1 MGLWDISEIGPAQ
14 FGSHFL
20 FFGRTGK
27 MSINLLDMVKSAVVG
42 QVADQIG
49 SAVGLDKSKT
59 SAAVNAVLP
68 ALLGGMAKKASTP
81 AGASDLIK
89 ALQDNDN
96 SILDN
101 LAGAFAPA
109 KQASMLDYGMKLLP
123 MLLGGSQSTII
134 SLIAKMFGF
143 GDKGASSLLGMLAP
157 VVMSVVGKQ
166 VKSQGLDAGGLSSLL
181 SGQTNFLNAALP
193 SELKNVMGFADLG
206 GTNRPVG
213 TTTQRTTATTTTSHS
228 APEAGNPLK
237 FLLPLLLLGALGYA
251 GYQFLKPKPQP
262 VKTATPPAVTTPA
275 PKAPPAVTAEVK
287 PPAMDPMIAL
297 KEQLTSTFEGLST
310 TLGGITDEASATA
323 AVEKIKAAANGY
335 SALGI
340 EKMSAETRTGLVPFL
355 KPLFDKVKAALD
367 VAYKIPGVQG
377 IIEPVIGPM
386 VQAVSAVAG

>member
-1 MGLWDISEIGPAQ
+1 MGLWDISNIGPAK

-166 VKSQGLDAGGLSSLL
+166 AKSQGLDAGGLASLL

-206 GTNRPVG
+206 GASRPAA
-213 TTTQRTTATTTTSHS
+213 TSTQRTTTSHSTSHS

-237 FLLPLLLLGALGYA
+237 FLLPLLLLGALGFL
-251 GYQFLKPKPQP
+251 GYQFLKPKPQA
-262 VKTATPPAVTTPA
+262 ATTTKAPAVVPPA
-275 PKAPPAVTAEVK
+275 PKAPPAVSAEIK

-297 KEQLTSTFEGLST
+297 KEQLTSTFEGLSS

-355 KPLFDKVKAALD
+355 KPLFDKVKAALE

>member
-1 MGLWDISEIGPAQ
+1 
-14 FGSHFL
+14 
-20 FFGRTGK
+20 

-68 ALLGGMAKKASTP
+68 ALLGGMTKKASTP
-81 AGASDLIK
+81 SGASDLIK

-157 VVMSVVGKQ
+157 VVMSIVGKQ
-166 VKSQGLDAGGLSSLL
+166 VKSQGLDAGGLASLL

-206 GTNRPVG
+206 GSNRPAATSG
-213 TTTQRTTATTTTSHS
+213 QRTTASHS

-237 FLLPLLLLGALGYA
+237 FLLPLLLLAALGYA
-251 GYQFLKPKPQP
+251 GYQFLKPKPP
-262 VKTATPPAVTTPA
+262 AATTTVA
-275 PKAPPAVTAEVK
+275 PSATAEVK

-297 KEQLTSTFEGLST
+297 KEQLTSTFEGLSS

-323 AVEKIKAAANGY
+323 AVEKIKAAATGY

>member
-206 GTNRPVG
+206 GSSRPTG
-213 TTTQRTTATTTTSHS
+213 TTTQRTTAPATSSHS

-377 IIEPVIGPM
+377 LIEPVIGPM

>member
-1 MGLWDISEIGPAQ
+1 
-14 FGSHFL
+14 
-20 FFGRTGK
+20 

-157 VVMSVVGKQ
+157 VVMSIVGKQ
-166 VKSQGLDAGGLSSLL
+166 VKSQGLDAGGLASLL

-206 GTNRPVG
+206 GSSRPAA
-213 TTTQRTTATTTTSHS
+213 TTAQRTTASHS

-237 FLLPLLLLGALGYA
+237 FLLPLLLLAALGFL
-251 GYQFLKPKPQP
+251 GYQFLKPKAPAGNT
-262 VKTATPPAVTTPA
+262 TAIPPAVTTPA
-275 PKAPPAVTAEVK
+275 PKAPPTGVAEVK

-323 AVEKIKAAANGY
+323 AVEKIKAAATGY

>member
-1 MGLWDISEIGPAQ
+1 
-14 FGSHFL
+14 
-20 FFGRTGK
+20 

-81 AGASDLIK
+81 TGASDLIK

-166 VKSQGLDAGGLSSLL
+166 VKSQGLDVGGLTSLL

-206 GTNRPVG
+206 GSSRPAG
-213 TTTQRTTATTTTSHS
+213 TTTQRTTAPATSSHS

-251 GYQFLKPKPQP
+251 GYQFLKPKAQP
-262 VKTATPPAVTTPA
+262 VKTATPPAVNTPA

-297 KEQLTSTFEGLST
+297 KEQLTSTFEGLSS
-310 TLGGITDEASATA
+310 TLGGITDEASANA
-323 AVEKIKAAANGY
+323 AVEKIKAAATGY

>member
-1 MGLWDISEIGPAQ
+1 MA
-14 FGSHFL
+14 
-20 FFGRTGK
+20 
-27 MSINLLDMVKSAVVG
+27 INLLDMVKSAVVG

-109 KQASMLDYGMKLLP
+109 KQSSMLDYGMKLLP

-143 GDKGASSLLGMLAP
+143 GDKGASSLMGMLAP

-166 VKSQGLDAGGLSSLL
+166 VKSGGLDASGLASLL
-181 SGQTNFLNAALP
+181 SGQSNFLSAALP

-206 GTNRPVG
+206 GANRPVA
-213 TTTQRTTATTTTSHS
+213 TTTQRTTTSHSTSHTSHS

-237 FLLPLLLLGALGYA
+237 FLLPLLLLTALGFL
-251 GYQFLKPKPQP
+251 GYQFLKPKPQAA
-262 VKTATPPAVTTPA
+262 TAPAVTTPA

-297 KEQLTSTFEGLST
+297 KEQLTSTFEGLSS

-323 AVEKIKAAANGY
+323 AVEKIKAAATGY

>member
-1 MGLWDISEIGPAQ
+1 MA
-14 FGSHFL
+14 
-20 FFGRTGK
+20 
-27 MSINLLDMVKSAVVG
+27 INLLDMVKSAVVG

-109 KQASMLDYGMKLLP
+109 KQSSMLDYGMKLLP

-143 GDKGASSLLGMLAP
+143 GDKGASSLMGMLAP

-166 VKSQGLDAGGLSSLL
+166 VKSGGLDASGLASLL
-181 SGQTNFLNAALP
+181 SGQSNFLSAALP

-206 GTNRPVG
+206 GANRPAA
-213 TTTQRTTATTTTSHS
+213 TTTQRTTTSHSTSHS
-228 APEAGNPLK
+228 APEAANPLK
-237 FLLPLLLLGALGYA
+237 FLLPLLLLAALGFL
-251 GYQFLKPKPQP
+251 GYQFLKPKPQAA
-262 VKTATPPAVTTPA
+262 TAPAVITPA

-297 KEQLTSTFEGLST
+297 KEQLTSTFEGLNS

-323 AVEKIKAAANGY
+323 AVEKIKAAATGY

-367 VAYKIPGVQG
+367 AAYKIPGVQG

>member
-1 MGLWDISEIGPAQ
+1 
-14 FGSHFL
+14 
-20 FFGRTGK
+20 

-68 ALLGGMAKKASTP
+68 ALLGGMTKKASTP
-81 AGASDLIK
+81 SGASDLIK

-157 VVMSVVGKQ
+157 VVMSIVGKQ
-166 VKSQGLDAGGLSSLL
+166 VKSQGLDAGGLASLL

-206 GTNRPVG
+206 GSSRPAATSG
-213 TTTQRTTATTTTSHS
+213 QRTTASHS

-237 FLLPLLLLGALGYA
+237 FLLPLLLLAALGYA
-251 GYQFLKPKPQP
+251 GYQFLKPKPP
-262 VKTATPPAVTTPA
+262 AATTTVA
-275 PKAPPAVTAEVK
+275 PSATAEVK

-323 AVEKIKAAANGY
+323 AVEKIKAAATGY

>member
-1 MGLWDISEIGPAQ
+1 
-14 FGSHFL
+14 
-20 FFGRTGK
+20 

-68 ALLGGMAKKASTP
+68 ALLGGMTKKASTP
-81 AGASDLIK
+81 SGASDLIK

-157 VVMSVVGKQ
+157 VVMSIVGKQ
-166 VKSQGLDAGGLSSLL
+166 VKSQGLDAGGLASLL

-206 GTNRPVG
+206 GSNRPAATSG
-213 TTTQRTTATTTTSHS
+213 QRTTASHS

-237 FLLPLLLLGALGYA
+237 FLLPLLLLAALGYA
-251 GYQFLKPKPQP
+251 GYQFLKPKPPAATDHGCSVCDSGSETTGHGSNDRPQG
-262 VKTATPPAVTTPA
+262 TAHLDLRRT
-275 PKAPPAVTAEVK
+275 EH
-287 PPAMDPMIAL
+287 DPGRHHRRSQRHRSSGKDQGSRHRLLRSGHREDVGGNSYRFGSLPEAAFRQGQGSLGRRLQDPRRSGNHRASDWPDGAGRLGSRWLRSI
-297 KEQLTSTFEGLST
+297 EIST
-310 TLGGITDEASATA
+310 
-323 AVEKIKAAANGY
+323 
-335 SALGI
+335 
-340 EKMSAETRTGLVPFL
+340 
-355 KPLFDKVKAALD
+355 
-367 VAYKIPGVQG
+367 
-377 IIEPVIGPM
+377 
-386 VQAVSAVAG
+386 AVA

>member
-1 MGLWDISEIGPAQ
+1 
-14 FGSHFL
+14 
-20 FFGRTGK
+20 

>member
-1 MGLWDISEIGPAQ
+1 MGLWDISRIGPAK

-27 MSINLLDMVKSAVVG
+27 MSVNLLDMVKSAVVG

-68 ALLGGMAKKASTP
+68 ALLGGMTKKASTP

-166 VKSQGLDAGGLSSLL
+166 VKSQGLDAGGLASLL
-181 SGQTNFLNAALP
+181 SGQNSFLNAALP

-206 GTNRPVG
+206 GANRPAT
-213 TTTQRTTATTTTSHS
+213 TTTQRTTGTTTASHS

-237 FLLPLLLLGALGYA
+237 FLLPLLLLAALGYA

-275 PKAPPAVTAEVK
+275 PKAPPSAAAEVK

-297 KEQLTSTFEGLST
+297 KEQLTSTFEGLSS

-323 AVEKIKAAANGY
+323 AVDKIKAAATGY

>member
-1 MGLWDISEIGPAQ
+1 
-14 FGSHFL
+14 
-20 FFGRTGK
+20 
-27 MSINLLDMVKSAVVG
+27 MSVNLLDMVKSAVVG

-166 VKSQGLDAGGLSSLL
+166 VKSQGLDAGGLASLL
-181 SGQTNFLNAALP
+181 SGQNSFLNAALP

-206 GTNRPVG
+206 GANRPAA
-213 TTTQRTTATTTTSHS
+213 TTTQRTTGTTTASHS

-237 FLLPLLLLGALGYA
+237 FLLPLLLLAALGYA

-262 VKTATPPAVTTPA
+262 VKTATPPATITPA
-275 PKAPPAVTAEVK
+275 PKAPPSAAAEVK

-297 KEQLTSTFEGLST
+297 KEQLTSTFEGLSS

-323 AVEKIKAAANGY
+323 AVEKIKAAATGY